1 MHCIKAGE
9 NRQFESYTVVSCKAE
24 EDLVQDPPGDHPR
37 NTPILSPWGKLKK
50 KKKNVFRDLTSRHLG
65 DLSNL
70 VTLVVLVV
78 QVSSTKTYFVNIIST
93 NCAFTGETCPA
104 TIISPVKYL
113 PKQLTALLIC
123 SYNT

>member
-50 KKKNVFRDLTSRHLG
+50 KKKKCIQRLDFKTLGRLEQPCYTSSPSSPGFQHKNLLCKHHQYQLCLHRRNLSCHHYLTSKIPAETADSTT
-65 DLSNL
+65 DL
-70 VTLVVLVV
+70 
-78 QVSSTKTYFVNIIST
+78 
-93 NCAFTGETCPA
+93 
-104 TIISPVKYL
+104 
-113 PKQLTALLIC
+113 
-123 SYNT
+123 

>member
-9 NRQFESYTVVSCKAE
+9 NRQFESYTAVSCKAE

-37 NTPILSPWGKLKK
+37 NTPILSPWGKLKGTDQK
-50 KKKNVFRDLTSRHLG
+50 KKYIFRDLTSRQLG

-70 VTLVVLVV
+70 QVVV

-93 NCAFTGETCPA
+93 NCTFTGETCPA

-123 SYNT
+123 SYNM